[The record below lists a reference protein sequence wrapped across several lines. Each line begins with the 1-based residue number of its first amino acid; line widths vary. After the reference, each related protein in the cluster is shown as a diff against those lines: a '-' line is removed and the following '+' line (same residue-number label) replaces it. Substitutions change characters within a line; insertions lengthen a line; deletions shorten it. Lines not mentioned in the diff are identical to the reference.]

1 MFLSIDN
8 DVLIHSASDL
18 VTASTCEYAT
28 LVTLDDLLKRRPA
41 PDVARDEMAARAA
54 ALGDDHEHRVLAQL
68 IDQYG
73 RWEPGRAGG
82 VLELPAPGKSSPDV
96 LDARRTETL
105 AALTSG
111 ADVVFQG
118 TFWDGQ
124 FVGYADFL
132 IKNDDGRY
140 AVWDTKLARHAKTTA
155 LLQIAAYGDQ
165 LRAEGFVPADEAVL
179 VLGHGEHSRHAIEP
193 LIAVFRERQSRFL
206 DLTRQHRAQADP
218 VDWGQPHLL
227 VCGRCEYC
235 AVEVEARDDLL
246 RVARMSLPM
255 RRRLHARGVTT
266 MADLAELTSEDVGTP
281 ELPGAIARLRDQ
293 ARMQCG
299 IDHGDGTAPGDATLR
314 YRLLADHMI
323 SRLPA
328 PDTGDVF
335 FDFEGDPMYQ
345 EPSGSSSHAGSWG
358 LEYLFGVVEHPET
371 HPGDH
376 PPNPT
381 APVFRPFWAHS
392 RAEERAAFID
402 FVTYI
407 EERRARFPQ
416 LRVYHYASYEK
427 TALRHLA
434 ARHAVCEDV
443 IDRWL
448 REGLLVDLLETV
460 RSSLRISANSYSI
473 KKLEPFYMGSAHRDG
488 DVTDAGAS
496 VVAYA
501 EYVSARD
508 AGNAERAA
516 EVLASISDYNEYDCV
531 STLRLRDWLLGLAA
545 QFPGRSAAVSPST
558 DRTDTPEPEDTPPSA
573 SEQRLAEFL
582 TAVPADRPLE
592 PGEEAVALVAAAT
605 GFHRRERKQYWW
617 AHFDRLES
625 DPIEWQETR
634 DVVIIS
640 SARVLADWEK
650 PTPRA
655 RTLARTL
662 SLRGT
667 PAEGSDL
674 RSGTTWF
681 AMYAAPA
688 PRELH
693 DEAKGPYDAG
703 ARGGAF
709 NLTVTEAVRHAD
721 GTVTLTA
728 QERTRQGADPHDEL
742 PMALTPGQPI
752 ATKSLEEAL
761 GEVADDVA
769 AHLPS
774 LPSTAALDLIQR
786 TPPRL
791 TGPAALPVPAETAT
805 GHDFTGAVL
814 GAVERLDRSY
824 LAVQG
829 PPGTGKTFVGSHV
842 IAALVERGWK
852 VGVVSQGH
860 VTVDGMLTKAIGAG
874 VDPERVAKE
883 PKKGSNAQPAW
894 ANTSKKDITRLLGE
908 AGGCLIGGTAW
919 TLTGQAVPRCSL
931 DLLVID
937 EAGQFSLAN
946 TLAVGVAAKNLLLLG
961 DPQQLPQVTQGT
973 HPVPVD
979 DSALGWLSAGHATLP
994 PEFGYFLSDSWRMH
1008 PQLCAAVSTL
1018 SYDGQ
1023 LASAPAAAER
1033 RLDSVTPGVETV
1045 LVPHSGN
1052 TVSSPEEADA
1062 VVRLVREHLG
1072 LTWED
1077 EGGARPVEPAD
1088 VIVVA
1093 AYNAQVQVLRAALN
1107 EAGYDGV
1114 AVGTVDKFQGQEAP
1128 LAIVS
1133 LACSAPADAARGLE
1147 FLLNQNRLNVAV
1159 SRGKWKA
1166 FIVRSPQLTNYLP
1179 ATPEG
1184 MAALGAFL
1192 QLSPTPTQRPAP
1204 QT

>member
-1 MFLSIDN
+1 MFFSSATGRL
-8 DVLIHSASDL
+8 VYSASDL

-28 LVTLDDLLKRRPA
+28 LVKLDDKLGRRRA
-41 PDVARDEMAARAA
+41 PEVPEDEMAARAA
-54 ALGDDHEHRVLAQL
+54 VLGDEHERRVLAQL
-68 IDQYG
+68 IEHYG
-73 RWEPGRAGG
+73 RWEPGRERG
-82 VLELPAPGKSSPDV
+82 VLELPSPGETTPDV
-96 LDARRTETL
+96 LAARRTETL
-105 AALTSG
+105 TALASG

-132 IKNDDGRY
+132 VKNDDGRY

-206 DLTRQHRAQADP
+206 DLTRRHRAHEAP
-218 VDWGQPHLL
+218 VDWGQPDLL

-235 AVEVEARDDLL
+235 ALEVEARDDLL

-255 RRRLHARGVTT
+255 RRRLHGHGVTT
-266 MADLAELTSEDVGTP
+266 VAGLAELAPEDLGVS
-281 ELPGAIARLRDQ
+281 ELPGSIARLREQ

-299 IDHGDGTAPGDATLR
+299 VERGDGQAPGDATLR
-314 YRLLADHMI
+314 YRLLPGHTI
-323 SRLPA
+323 GRLPG
-328 PDTGDVF
+328 PNPGDIF

-345 EPSGSSSHAGSWG
+345 EPTNGSWG
-358 LEYLFGVVEHPET
+358 IEYLFGLVEHPDTQED
-371 HPGDH
+371 HDGGAPGDA
-376 PPNPT
+376 
-381 APVFRPFWAHS
+381 APVFRPYWAHS
-392 RAEERAAFID
+392 RAEERAAFVD
-402 FVTYI
+402 FVTYV
-407 EERRARFPQ
+407 EDRRARFPQ
-416 LRVYHYASYEK
+416 LRVYHYAAYEK
-427 TALRHLA
+427 TALRNLA
-434 ARHAVCEDV
+434 ARHAVCEDI

-460 RSSLRISANSYSI
+460 SSSLRISANSYSI
-473 KKLEPFYMGSAHRDG
+473 KKLEPFYMGNEHRSG

-501 EYVSARD
+501 AYTAARD
-508 AGNAERAA
+508 AGEAERAA
-516 EVLASISDYNEYDCV
+516 DVLASISDYNEYDCV
-531 STLRLRDWLLGLAA
+531 STLRLRDWLLSLAA
-545 QFPGRSAAVSPST
+545 AHPDRAAVVQPSPERTETPGREDAEPTASERRLTEFLEALPS
-558 DRTDTPEPEDTPPSA
+558 DRAPEP
-573 SEQRLAEFL
+573 R
-582 TAVPADRPLE
+582 
-592 PGEEAVALVAAAT
+592 EETVALVAAAT

-625 DPIEWQETR
+625 DPLEWQDTR
-634 DVVIIS
+634 DVVLIS
-640 SARVLADWEK
+640 SARVLSDWEK
-650 PTPRA
+650 PSPRA

-674 RSGTTWF
+674 RPGTTWF

-693 DEAKGPYDAG
+693 DEDKGPYDAG

-721 GTVTLTA
+721 GTITLTV
-728 QERTRQGADPHDEL
+728 QERTRQGADPHHEL

-769 AHLPS
+769 AHLPA
-774 LPSTAALDLIQR
+774 LPATAALDLIQR

-791 TGPAALPVPAETAT
+791 TGEAPLPVPAETAT
-805 GHDFTGAVL
+805 GHDFTAAVL
-814 GAVERLDRSY
+814 GAVERLNHSY

-842 IAALVERGWK
+842 VAALVERGWK

-860 VTVDGMLTKAIGAG
+860 VTVDGMLTKAIAAG

-883 PKKGSNAQPAW
+883 PKKGSDAQPAW

-919 TLTGQAVPRCSL
+919 TLTGQAVPRGSL

-1077 EGGARPVEPAD
+1077 EGGARPMEPAD

-1107 EAGYDGV
+1107 QAGYDGV

-1147 FLLNQNRLNVAV
+1147 FLLNRNRLNVAV